1 MKTFIKEEE
10 NEGLEKLLGKRIT
23 LFCCRYIYTGDL
35 VGVNDTCVK
44 LSNAGVVFET
54 GAFDKDE
61 WEDMQP
67 LPNDTYIQ
75 TSSIE
80 SFTILK

>member
-35 VGVNDTCVK
+35 VGVSDTCVK
-44 LSNAGVVFET
+44 LSNAGIVFET